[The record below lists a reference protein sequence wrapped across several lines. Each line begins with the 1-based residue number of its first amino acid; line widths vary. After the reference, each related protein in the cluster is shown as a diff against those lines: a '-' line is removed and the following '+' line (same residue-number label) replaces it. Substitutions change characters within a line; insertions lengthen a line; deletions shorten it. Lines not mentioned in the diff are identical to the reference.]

1 MNMVQNDRLI
11 QVRTEMSRLGLD
23 ALIVRTE
30 DPHCSEY
37 PADYWKFREYL
48 SGFNGSAGVLVIT
61 KQHIGLWVDSRYY
74 IQAEKQT
81 RGISIEVFKDGMPG
95 VPNYIDWLTYTLPS
109 DSVCAVDGFT
119 IPYAEYM
126 KVEKKLAE
134 FGIKMEYVV
143 NIINELYLARTEL
156 PLDEIQEMDFSLN
169 QKTRQEKLAQVREE
183 MLKLNATHYLI
194 SSLDDVAWLTNLR
207 GTDVP
212 YNPVFYAHM
221 IITPTEEHLY
231 INPHKLTSI
240 ISKRL
245 DEDGIKV
252 SLYDHFEKN
261 VSNLPAGA
269 RVLYDPNKI
278 NARIVKA
285 LRDDTVKVEAPS
297 VVEALKA
304 VKTENE
310 IKHITAAHVKDGVAM
325 VNFLHWLQWAYATE
339 ELTELSVAD
348 KLLEFRKQQE
358 GFLCESFGAISAFG
372 ENAASCHY
380 APTIETNTRIGDGFL
395 LMDTGG
401 QYVGGTTDITRTIAM
416 GAINDKQ
423 ACVDYTLVLKGHIA
437 ISRAIF
443 PEGTHGSQLDTLA
456 RAAMWQNQID
466 FGHGTGHGVG
476 FNLNVHE
483 GPQRIS
489 KRDNGSEI
497 KAGYVTTDEPGIY
510 REGKWGVRIENVVVC
525 KEVGQSEFG
534 RFLGF
539 YPITMCPIDKRT
551 IVAEM
556 LTQEEKEWLNDYH
569 SIVYETLS
577 PLVSEE
583 VREWLKGATEAI

>member
-310 IKHITAAHVKDGVAM
+310 IKHITAAHVKDGVAI

-539 YPITMCPIDKRT
+539 YPITMCPIDKRP
-551 IVAEM
+551 IVVEM

>member
-37 PADYWKFREYL
+37 PAEHWKFREYL

-95 VPNYIDWLTYTLPS
+95 VPSYIDWLTYTLPS
-109 DSVCAVDGFT
+109 DSTCGIDGFT
-119 IPYAEYM
+119 VPYAEYL
-126 KVEKKLAE
+126 KIEKKLAD

-143 NIINELYLARTEL
+143 NIIDELYLARTEL
-156 PLDEIQEMDFSLN
+156 PLDEVTEMDFSLN

-310 IKHITAAHVKDGVAM
+310 IKHITSAHIKDGVAM

-416 GAINDKQ
+416 GAIKDKQ

-437 ISRAIF
+437 VSRAIF

-456 RAAMWQNQID
+456 RVFMWQNQID

-489 KRDNGSEI
+489 KKDNGSEI

-539 YPITMCPIDKRT
+539 YPITMCPIDKRP
-551 IVAEM
+551 IVVEM

-577 PLVSEE
+577 PLVSED

>member
-37 PADYWKFREYL
+37 PAEHWKFREYL

-95 VPNYIDWLTYTLPS
+95 VPSYIDWLTYTLPS
-109 DSVCAVDGFT
+109 DSTCGIDGFT
-119 IPYAEYM
+119 VPYAEYL
-126 KVEKKLAE
+126 KIEKKLAD

-143 NIINELYLARTEL
+143 NIIDELYLARTEL
-156 PLDEIQEMDFSLN
+156 PLDEVTEMDFSLN

-183 MLKLNATHYLI
+183 MLKLNATHYLL
-194 SSLDDVAWLTNLR
+194 SSLDDIAWLTNLR

-212 YNPVFYAHM
+212 YNPVFYAHV

-261 VSNLPAGA
+261 VSNLPSGA
-269 RVLYDPNKI
+269 RVLYDPNKM
-278 NARIVKA
+278 NARVVKA
-285 LRDDTVKVEAPS
+285 LRDDVIKVEAPS

-310 IKHITAAHVKDGVAM
+310 IKHITSAHIKDGVAM

-539 YPITMCPIDKRT
+539 YPITMCPIDKRP
-551 IVAEM
+551 IVVEM

>member
-37 PADYWKFREYL
+37 PAEHWKFREYL

-95 VPNYIDWLTYTLPS
+95 VPSYIDWLTYTLPS
-109 DSVCAVDGFT
+109 DSTCGIDGFT
-119 IPYAEYM
+119 VPYAEYL
-126 KVEKKLAE
+126 KIEKKLAD

-143 NIINELYLARTEL
+143 NIIDELYLARTEL
-156 PLDEIQEMDFSLN
+156 PLDEVTEMDFSLN

-310 IKHITAAHVKDGVAM
+310 IKHIASAHIKDGVAM

-372 ENAASCHY
+372 ENSASCHY

-437 ISRAIF
+437 VSRAIF

-456 RAAMWQNQID
+456 RVFMWQNQID

-489 KRDNGSEI
+489 KKDNGSEI

-539 YPITMCPIDKRT
+539 YPITMCPIDKRP
-551 IVAEM
+551 IVVEM

-577 PLVSEE
+577 PLVSED